1 MAVIRKQ
8 MRLKIFSLLFSL
20 LCISVALTAQAGLV
34 SGNLNVTVFPTNLGG
49 GKFQVAGVFSDP
61 KGQWFTA
68 DVDTGMVFWKGNN
81 MYLIDS
87 VILASGSNLTI
98 RVRDI
103 YSTGFIP
110 TGTCFIVERT
120 PKGIPGVSVTGDSNP
135 SFATPPDYAAG
146 VNNSLVKI
154 DSLLD
159 TISRMPLAGDL
170 DGNLP
175 TPLVVGLNGIPL
187 APVAPDTL
195 QVLQYTGGVWT
206 PVTFLSGIMV
216 ATDSFYVDNGN
227 TVALVQPGDTLFIPA
242 LPPPDGNGIYTVP
255 DGSGNVQPGSVATLG
270 SVDDAVE
277 FKIAWNS
284 GNDAIAINDN
294 AAGDGDL
301 TLTSQD
307 GNGLLNLNNNNV
319 VISGTDEVLINGP
332 TGGRLNLLGSDGNWR
347 ARLRA
352 SSSMADFVDFVF
364 PSDEGTA
371 GQVLST
377 DGNGVTDWIDPGAN
391 GNIYTTNG
399 SVPSATNRVVTI
411 PSNSSLLFSNS
422 PYSMGFQTN
431 WGPLTTITGW
441 GAGYSSGGVK
451 SQFYQG
457 TSTGSPLSGVF
468 VETGS
473 VRNGLFNSIS
483 AASVKA
489 QNPGTLNGGGLSAAT
504 GGGTL
509 GYLTADS
516 YTTALT
522 VTNGNIQAYNTSSA
536 LTVNYPFDRPGANS
550 FWRYN
555 ADGTGQ
561 YVSATSI
568 GSTDLSFS
576 GSGPITLN
584 SSTGTDVTFTAGS
597 NVSFS
602 GVSGTNFTIN
612 ATDNN
617 GIYSGDGT
625 VANGRQVTL
634 SGQIDFVGGGYTA
647 LFNPV
652 ATIFSFGGNAS
663 TPKWQFD
670 GTNNN
675 VSLRGTSSTAMG
687 LRFEEAS
694 VNGSNYVALK
704 APNLLGGN
712 VTLTLPV
719 DDGTTGQVLSTD
731 GSGVMSWIAP
741 GDGGNG
747 IISALPAGDVTIL
760 TNENTLEFNTG
771 HEAGDFHA
779 TMVFRTD
786 YNNDDFRGTAMKFV
800 NTAIPDSIQLYWF
813 DGIFNIEGKETIR
826 TVGENLYLE
835 DENGGYVQQ
844 TTGYTYI
851 KAKGAE
857 GGQVRLLEGD
867 ATSHVAIKSPD
878 ALAANWTLTLPGDDG
893 LAGQIL
899 TNTDGAGTMAWSTG
913 SGTTISGSFTGT
925 TNSSGELAITLSGTP
940 TNGHCTCTNNATTS
954 ASYKYIF
961 SIQYNGGTSATIR
974 VFDTAGA
981 VMLNAGSVTASVICR

>member
-1 MAVIRKQ
+1 

-20 LCISVALTAQAGLV
+20 LCISVALTAQTGLV

-87 VILASGSNLTI
+87 IILASGSNLTI

-103 YSTGFIP
+103 YNTGFIP
-110 TGTCFIVERT
+110 TGTCYIVERT

-159 TISRMPLAGDL
+159 TLETMPLGGDL

-175 TPLVVGLNGIPL
+175 NPLVIGLNGIPL
-187 APVAPDTL
+187 SPAAANPDTL
-195 QVLQYTGGVWT
+195 QVLQYTGNQWT

-242 LPPPDGNGIYTVP
+242 LPPDLNGVYSGSGNIPAATYATYQDLFTIGYNGSGVIFLDGIIQIGQDGGKKLEIEGVTNRYTFGNANGSPESVSIEIYGTESSAVTLTVP
-255 DGSGNVQPGSVATLG
+255 DIMPLG
-270 SVDDAVE
+270 SYT
-277 FKIAWNS
+277 
-284 GNDAIAINDN
+284 
-294 AAGDGDL
+294 L
-301 TLTSQD
+301 TLPPE
-307 GNGLLNLNNNNV
+307 NG
-319 VISGTDEVLINGP
+319 DP
-332 TGGRLNLLGSDGNWR
+332 
-347 ARLRA
+347 
-352 SSSMADFVDFVF
+352 
-364 PSDEGTA
+364 

-377 DGNGVTDWIDPGAN
+377 DGNGITDWVDVGDS

-399 SVPSATNRVVTI
+399 SIPSATNRVVTI
-411 PSNSSLLFSNS
+411 PSNSTLLFSNS
-422 PYSMGFQTN
+422 PYSNGFQTN
-431 WGPLTTITGW
+431 WGPLTTVTGW

-473 VRNGLFNSIS
+473 VRNGIFNSIS
-483 AASVKA
+483 SAAVKA

-694 VNGSNYVALK
+694 VNGSNYIALK
-704 APNLLGGN
+704 APNLISSN
-712 VTLTLPV
+712 VTLTLPNSAGSNGYILTT
-719 DDGTTGQVLSTD
+719 DGT
-731 GSGVMSWIAP
+731 GVTSWSDPAAS
-741 GDGGNG
+741 GNG

-786 YNNDDFRGTAMKFV
+786 YNNDDFRGTALKFV

-851 KAKGAE
+851 KAKGTE
-857 GGQVRLLEGD
+857 GGQVRLREGSGAD
-867 ATSHVAIKSPD
+867 YVAIKSPD
-878 ALAANWTLTLPGDDG
+878 NPSATWTLTLPGDDG

-899 TNTDGAGTMAWSTG
+899 TNTDGAGTMAWTTG